1 MSAPAATAVPDHRRG
16 WVLALCATTIMFV
29 LSAPGAAMPVLFPQI
44 AADLHLSLV
53 QIGVLWGVAPLAGA
67 VAGLLG
73 GMAADVRG
81 ARAVIVTGCV
91 VCAAAGAARA
101 FSWGFVS
108 LAFFTV
114 LLGVAGSPLPNSLH
128 KTAGQWFSPR
138 SFGKANA
145 VISVGVAAGAMLG
158 SLASAAYLAPLVGGW
173 RGVVVVYGVVAVVFG
188 VLWLAAPPSPRTQG
202 ATRGRWTLADFRATV
217 ASVVPIRAFWVLT
230 AACFCYSAYYM
241 GFAGYLP
248 TYLTDQGWSTAAA
261 GGAAAA
267 FQAASMAGVYPLTLL
282 AERYHVRRGMM
293 AATGLCALAG
303 LVVISATAGPWVW
316 PAVVL
321 MGLFHDLFMT
331 LSITTVVQ
339 IAGIGPSLA
348 GTALGLTMSL
358 QRVGGF
364 VSPPLGNSMAA
375 FGAGAP
381 FLLWA
386 GFALA
391 MLVLVTRV
399 RPREA
404 VSLAGD
410 APARS
415 STSRVTPSERGA

>member
-1 MSAPAATAVPDHRRG
+1 MTVAPDRRRG
-16 WVLALCATTIMFV
+16 WVLALCATTIMLV

-81 ARAVIVTGCV
+81 ARAVVAAGCF
-91 VCAAAGAARA
+91 VCAAAGAARGL
-101 FSWGFVS
+101 SWGFAA

-114 LLGVAGSPLPNSLH
+114 ILGVAGSPVPNSLH

-145 VISVGVAAGAMLG
+145 VIAVGVASGAMLG
-158 SLASAAYLAPLVGGW
+158 SLVSAAYLAPLLGGW
-173 RGVVVVYGVVAVVFG
+173 RGVTVLYGVVAMVFG
-188 VLWLAAPPSPRTQG
+188 ALWIAAPTPPQSLAASR
-202 ATRGRWTLADFRATV
+202 ARWSFSGFRATV
-217 ASVVPIRAFWVLT
+217 VAVVPIRAFWVLT

-248 TYLTDQGWSTAAA
+248 TYLTDVGWSTAAA

-282 AERYHVRRGMM
+282 AERFHVRRGMM
-293 AATGLCALAG
+293 AVTGLCAVAG

-316 PAVVL
+316 PAVIA

-331 LSITTVVQ
+331 LSITMVVQ
-339 IAGIGPSLA
+339 TAGIGPALA
-348 GTALGLTMSL
+348 GTALGLTMSV
-358 QRVGGF
+358 QRLGGF
-364 VSPPLGNSMAA
+364 VSPPLGNSLAA
-375 FGAGAP
+375 FGPGAP

-386 GFALA
+386 GFAVA
-391 MLVLVTRV
+391 MLVLVSRV
-399 RPREA
+399 APIRPDREA
-404 VSLAGD
+404 LGALVE
-410 APARS
+410 AR
-415 STSRVTPSERGA
+415 

>member
-1 MSAPAATAVPDHRRG
+1 MSAPAVAAASDRRRG
-16 WVLALCATTIMFV
+16 WVLALCATTIMLV

-53 QIGVLWGVAPLAGA
+53 QIGVLWGIVPLAGA

-81 ARAVIVTGCV
+81 ARAVVVTGCF
-91 VCAAAGAARA
+91 VCAAAGAARGL
-101 FSWGFVS
+101 SWGFLS

-114 LLGVAGSPLPNSLH
+114 LLGVAGSPVPNTLH

-138 SFGKANA
+138 AYGKANA
-145 VISVGVAAGAMLG
+145 VISIGVASGAMLG
-158 SLASAAYLAPLVGGW
+158 SLVSAAYLAPLLGGW
-173 RGVVVVYGVVAVVFG
+173 RGVVVLYGVVGAVCG
-188 VLWLAAPPSPRTQG
+188 ALWLAVPPPPLGEST
-202 ATRGRWTLADFRATV
+202 TRSRPSLADFRATV

-241 GFAGYLP
+241 GFTGYLP

-267 FQAASMAGVYPLTLL
+267 FQAASMAGVFPLMLL

-293 AATGLCALAG
+293 AATGLSALAG
-303 LVVISATAGPWVW
+303 LLVVSVTAGPWVW
-316 PAVVL
+316 PAVVA

-331 LSITTVVQ
+331 LSITMVVQ
-339 IAGIGPSLA
+339 TAGIGPALA
-348 GTALGLTMSL
+348 GTALGLTMSV
-358 QRVGGF
+358 QRLGGF
-364 VSPPLGNSMAA
+364 VSPPLGNSTAA
-375 FGAGAP
+375 FGAGTP

-386 GFALA
+386 GFAVV
-391 MLVLVTRV
+391 MLVLVSRV
-399 RPREA
+399 RPAGGPA
-404 VSLAGD
+404 V
-410 APARS
+410 
-415 STSRVTPSERGA
+415 RGAAPPRR